1 MIDGSTMSRVVDALL
16 SVIGTMV
23 DNPASILIL
32 LGIVAI
38 LMGWAYSEIWIVA
51 IGLLT
56 AIVGIIASVGKRR

>member
-16 SVIGTMV
+16 SIIGTMV

>member
-1 MIDGSTMSRVVDALL
+1 VIDGSTMSRVVDALL
-16 SVIGTMV
+16 SVIETMV

>member
-1 MIDGSTMSRVVDALL
+1 MSRVVDALL
-16 SVIGTMV
+16 SIIGTMV

-32 LGIVAI
+32 LGIVTI

-51 IGLLT
+51 VGLLV

>member
-16 SVIGTMV
+16 SIIGTMV

-51 IGLLT
+51 VGLLV

>member
-1 MIDGSTMSRVVDALL
+1 MSRVVDALL

>member
-32 LGIVAI
+32 LGLVAI

-51 IGLLT
+51 IGLLM

>member
-1 MIDGSTMSRVVDALL
+1 MSRVVDALL
-16 SVIGTMV
+16 SVIETMV